1 MVYLSL
7 YIDDIVLTAS
17 STTLLQKTISTLKQ
31 KFTMKDLGPLHYF
44 LGVFVQHQADVLFL
58 TQRQFA
64 LDILECASMV
74 DYKPVSTLVDTQVKV
89 STECGPPVVDLTH
102 FKSLVGA
109 LQNLTFTSLDIAYP
123 IQQVFSTCMIP
134 ESPTSPP

>member
-58 TQRQFA
+58 TQR
-64 LDILECASMV
+64 
-74 DYKPVSTLVDTQVKV
+74 
-89 STECGPPVVDLTH
+89 
-102 FKSLVGA
+102 
-109 LQNLTFTSLDIAYP
+109 
-123 IQQVFSTCMIP
+123 
-134 ESPTSPP
+134 